1 MIGYTCMYCANHP
14 KGMGISQTDIVFI
27 QKKMYKKFIQQKE
40 GRKKKEKII
49 KMIYLIII
57 FA

>member
-1 MIGYTCMYCANHP
+1 MYCANHP